1 MTSLHARRRLWQ
13 VLSLLAVFATL
24 AALVPAPELGRLAR
38 PAKEAGRLFSPDQ
51 DGDLVRDDVGRMI
64 RQDYSGVS
72 HAALMQVAR
81 SWQKLATLADAKPD
95 VQFAAGNRLTR
106 AFDCAYSPGVLARSR
121 MGPQDMYAA
130 IARIRDALFDTPER
144 KAALKKA
151 EAGRGER
158 PWEHDNAPCDFDPAA
173 MAG

>member
-106 AFDCAYSPGVLARSR
+106 AFDCAYSPGVRARAR
-121 MGPQDMYAA
+121 MGPQDMNAA
-130 IARIRDALFDTPER
+130 NPRGRDAQVYTPDPNE
-144 KAALKKA
+144 AQKKS